1 MTDPSAFVTHPT
13 YDYATIG
20 TFPKVVQDN
29 MFAWHQRTERDP
41 GEYFLYSPPFPF
53 VRPFLASP

>member
-1 MTDPSAFVTHPT
+1 MTDPSALVAHLT
-13 YDYATIG
+13 YHNATIG

-41 GEYFLYSPPFPF
+41 GKYFYILD
-53 VRPFLASP
+53 